1 MSCMERIEVLRKIYN
16 EGVFPMKGAVHVVA
30 EEMGV
35 SVPTLN
41 KYLQEVKK

>member
-16 EGVFPMKGAVHVVA
+16 EGVFLMKGAVHVVA

-35 SVPTLN
+35 SVPTLY
-41 KYLQEVKK
+41 KYLQAVNI